1 MGKTTL
7 SWNAPG
13 HSQLQI
19 WVNGVLFDA
28 GLPASGSVETGSWV
42 SDGTTFA
49 LIDPANGQTIASLSV
64 AAK

>member
-1 MGKTTL
+1 
-7 SWNAPG
+7 
-13 HSQLQI
+13 LQI
-19 WVNGVLFDA
+19 WVDGVLFDA
-28 GLPASGSVETGSWV
+28 GLPASGSVETGNWV